1 MGHESHAV
9 SAQWAARRVSEYSNV
24 SGLQTQE
31 KPKAE
36 EESNTASRLEK
47 KKKCSLALSSKL
59 LPGVRAD
66 IPAVIKT

>member
-1 MGHESHAV
+1 MGLESHAV

-36 EESNTASRLEK
+36 EDFKLKPLRKK